1 MLYDFLLSKLPVELV
16 DSIFSYSYSPQPTAL
31 LNDITDFH
39 HTIEFIFTQYRN
51 KYLYRVGLQNEGFEK
66 HILLGDLCIFL
77 HFTYTRQ
84 IQHRFYKS
92 IPIKIFRKTNAVE
105 KAIRLLWG
113 IMTIDERRV
122 AINYLSG

>member
-1 MLYDFLLSKLPVELV
+1 MLYDFLLNKLPVELV
-16 DSIFSYSYSPQPTAL
+16 DIIFSYSYSPQPKAL
-31 LNDITDFH
+31 LLDIEDFH
-39 HTIEFIFTQYRN
+39 YTTKFIFTHYRD
-51 KYLYRVGLQNEGFEK
+51 KYLYRAGLQNEGFEK
-66 HILLGDLCIFL
+66 HILLMDLCVFL

-92 IPIKIFRKTNAVE
+92 IPIKIFRKTKAVD
-105 KAIRLLWG
+105 KSVRLLWG